1 MQKVCVAYIKE
12 NSNVI
17 AALVCKYSWRFQN
30 VAQFNFIYY
39 KTFEPEIVWF
49 HWLCFVDLKNAKVE
63 HYNLKIFSL
72 EVFFFSTTEAYSNIF
87 IRCSGLF
94 VFEPINAM

>member
-1 MQKVCVAYIKE
+1 MLHSLI
-12 NSNVI
+12 
-17 AALVCKYSWRFQN
+17 L
-30 VAQFNFIYY
+30 FIYY

-72 EVFFFSTTEAYSNIF
+72 EVFFFFHHRS
-87 IRCSGLF
+87 LF
-94 VFEPINAM
+94 EHFH

>member
-1 MQKVCVAYIKE
+1 MLHSLI
-12 NSNVI
+12 
-17 AALVCKYSWRFQN
+17 L
-30 VAQFNFIYY
+30 FIYY

-72 EVFFFSTTEAYSNIF
+72 EVFFFF
-87 IRCSGLF
+87 PPQKPIRTF
-94 VFEPINAM
+94 H